1 MWFPQISLNT
11 QKPTGLSFWIHRAYR
26 RCASYDRRHG
36 NDCLRRRRRRI
47 MLKMAYH
54 LRLLTHPLCCF
65 CTPAPPRRESGIV
78 DFVLHSYKDF
88 TVRWY
93 LYHREGVFPSALQRC
108 CVASGI
114 CAAFLFCAFSEERAT
129 YTMML
134 CSRGYNFTVKIGWC
148 NALHR
153 GRLTLC
159 LDFARQ
165 LFEGLTVGDSSM
177 LLAISKANS
186 SWNLVL

>member
-1 MWFPQISLNT
+1 MRAESPNC
-11 QKPTGLSFWIHRAYR
+11 SF
-26 RCASYDRRHG
+26 G
-36 NDCLRRRRRRI
+36 
-47 MLKMAYH
+47 AYH

-177 LLAISKANS
+177 LLAISKAKFELKYIS
-186 SWNLVL
+186 VIIKDFATTHRIGCREIKLPLICPLVLWTPNG